1 MSTHRRL
8 KKQASALLAEL
19 GHDPDEVAQSLHEA
33 GVQGVPKSNRGC
45 AVALYLGAVMGSDP
59 CVRSVAVGHCTVLVN
74 TAAPPDFR
82 PAGWL
87 FVQLPKPVRRFVAA
101 FDDQEYPMITRR
113 QVVGPDTTYSEQLG
127 SVTAESPPKL
137 QPL

>member
-19 GHDPDEVAQSLHEA
+19 GHDPDEVAESLHGF

-45 AVALYLGAVMGSDP
+45 AVALYLGALMGPDP
-59 CVRSVAVGHCTVLVN
+59 CVRSVAVGHCMVLVN

-101 FDDQEYPMITRR
+101 FDDQQYPMITR
-113 QVVGPDTTYSEQLG
+113 QEVVRPEP
-127 SVTAESPPKL
+127 SVTVFR
-137 QPL
+137 